1 MTEKELSRYYYLK
14 KEISDL
20 EERIIKLGYGVG
32 SVEISDMPKGVPS
45 NNTIQQRVVE
55 LREKYI
61 EARVSA
67 LEEYLKIEKYIS
79 SVDDSEI
86 RTMMRL
92 RFLDLKSWEEIGR
105 EYHYDRTTVSKKIR
119 RYIKQVSH
127 NSHQNVLL

>member
-61 EARVSA
+61 ETRVSA

-79 SVDDSEI
+79 SVEDSEI

-92 RFLDLKSWEEIGR
+92 RFLDLKSWEDIGR
-105 EYHYDRTTVSKKIR
+105 EYYCDRRTASRKVHK
-119 RYIKQVSH
+119 YIKQNAH
-127 NSHQNVLL
+127 NARQNVLL